1 MSTFQHEYI
10 PVSLQVPVLEIPGIG
25 KLSAV
30 ILCDELKIQS
40 QNDREKLAEAKEKL
54 YLRGFYDG
62 VSHNFYC
69 FYLQLFALSE
79 FFALVLNWPTK

>member
-1 MSTFQHEYI
+1 MWLYRACKGPCPHGWFVSASQRECTCGCC
-10 PVSLQVPVLEIPGIG
+10 SLQVPVLEIPGIG
-25 KLSAV
+25 SLSAV
-30 ILCDELKIQS
+30 TLCDELKIQS

-69 FYLQLFALSE
+69 FDL
-79 FFALVLNWPTK
+79 